1 MVFCNNANL
10 LNVFVRHIANN
21 QLRSLAEVATV
32 AHQLKL
38 LKDDFFASDQQ
49 AVAVADR
56 YPQDVF
62 AEHTHDFC
70 ELVIVWRGNG
80 LHVLNDRL
88 IALPVAISFT
98 FMLTINTPTLPLTIW
113 FCRILF
119 IAGASEAE
127 S

>member
-80 LHVLNDRL
+80 LHVLNDRPY
-88 IALPVAISFT
+88 ALPVAISFT
-98 FMLTINTPTLPLTIW
+98 FMLTINTPTLPLMIW

-119 IAGASEAE
+119 IVRSG
-127 S
+127 

>member
-70 ELVIVWRGNG
+70 ELVIVSGA
-80 LHVLNDRL
+80 VMACMYSTIAL

-119 IAGASEAE
+119 IARSV
-127 S
+127 

>member
-80 LHVLNDRL
+80 LHVLNDRPYR
-88 IALPVAISFT
+88 ITVAISFT

-119 IAGASEAE
+119 IARSG
-127 S
+127 

>member
-80 LHVLNDRL
+80 LHVLNDCPYR
-88 IALPVAISFT
+88 ITRGDSFT

-119 IAGASEAE
+119 IARSG
-127 S
+127 

>member
-1 MVFCNNANL
+1 M
-10 LNVFVRHIANN
+10 
-21 QLRSLAEVATV
+21 

-80 LHVLNDRL
+80 LHVLNDR
-88 IALPVAISFT
+88 
-98 FMLTINTPTLPLTIW
+98 
-113 FCRILF
+113 
-119 IAGASEAE
+119 
-127 S
+127 

>member
-80 LHVLNDRL
+80 LHVLNDRPYAHYPWRSL
-88 IALPVAISFT
+88 LHS
-98 FMLTINTPTLPLTIW
+98 
-113 FCRILF
+113 C
-119 IAGASEAE
+119 
-127 S
+127 

>member
-1 MVFCNNANL
+1 MAFCNNANL

-70 ELVIVWRGNG
+70 ELVIVCNQVNH
-80 LHVLNDRL
+80 LIPTRL
-88 IALPVAISFT
+88 LVKGGEIT
-98 FMLTINTPTLPLTIW
+98 CKMLK
-113 FCRILF
+113 
-119 IAGASEAE
+119 
-127 S
+127 

>member
-80 LHVLNDRL
+80 LYSPIAL

-119 IAGASEAE
+119 IARSG
-127 S
+127 